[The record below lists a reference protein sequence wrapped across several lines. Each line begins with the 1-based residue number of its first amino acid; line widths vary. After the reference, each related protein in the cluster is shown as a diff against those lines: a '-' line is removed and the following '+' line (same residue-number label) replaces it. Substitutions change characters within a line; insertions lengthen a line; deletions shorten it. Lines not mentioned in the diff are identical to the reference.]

1 MATEDRFQHFLRNQS
16 SKSKDV
22 GNLSDRKDA
31 WLKQV
36 DCLYQRVL
44 GLLAPHLSSGGITSE
59 FVAISVSEEL
69 LGSYEMQ
76 SLVLNLGAS
85 KILFRPIGTYL
96 IGSPGRVDMN
106 GLRSSV
112 RFVLTPP
119 DAVAPVFTITTSAF
133 PKREKPSPTLEIHD
147 FVWKISSNPP
157 RIKYTEI
164 TRDSLEKAIIEA
176 AGG

>member
-1 MATEDRFQHFLRNQS
+1 MATEDRFHQFLRQQN

-36 DCLYQRVL
+36 DYLYSRVSE
-44 GLLAPHLSSGGITSE
+44 LLSPHFRSREITSE
-59 FVAISVSEEL
+59 FVPFSVFEEL
-69 LGSYEMQ
+69 LGSYEVR

-85 KILFRPIGTYL
+85 KIQFKPIGTYL
-96 IGSPGRVDMN
+96 IGSPGRVDMV

-112 RFVLTPP
+112 RLVLTPP
-119 DAVAPVFTITTSAF
+119 GAVAPVFKVSTSPV
-133 PKREKPSPTLEIHD
+133 PKRNEPSPVVEIKK
-147 FVWKISSNPP
+147 FEWKISSNPP
-157 RIKYTEI
+157 RITYTEI
-164 TRDSLEKAIIEA
+164 TKESLEKAIIEA